1 MNQGP
6 EQSIHMTG
14 EATVSGHVIVCG
26 FGPIGRAVCEQA
38 TQQSC
43 PVVVVELNPATVERC
58 QYMPQQI
65 IEGDMTDPQTLRG
78 AKIETATALV
88 ITIPDEQVA
97 IETCR
102 VARQLRGDIFILV
115 RATHLSKGMQPH
127 QAGANQVI
135 INEIVTATAM
145 QQQLDTFLGDT
156 PQASRS

>member
-6 EQSIHMTG
+6 EHSINMTDA
-14 EATVSGHVIVCG
+14 ATVSEHVIVCG

-78 AKIETATALV
+78 AKIETAIALV

-102 VARQLRGDIFILV
+102 VARQLRDDIFILV
-115 RATHLSKGMQPH
+115 RATHLSKGMQAH

-135 INEIVTATAM
+135 IDEIVTATAM
-145 QQQLDTFLGDT
+145 QQQLDSFLDN
-156 PQASRS
+156 ASQGHSS